1 MLNSNTP
8 VLFLVFNRPE
18 TTQKVFEAIRLVK
31 PQQLFIAADGA
42 RPNIPGEKEL
52 VEEVRNIVKN
62 IDWPCEWYTL
72 YRQEHLGCGKAVSE
86 AINWFFNYVEKGI
99 ILEDDTLPNQS
110 FFEFCELM
118 LDKYKEDERIA
129 HINGANFQL
138 GEKWGKSSYFFSNYP
153 MVWGWATWRRAWQQ
167 YEYQMENYPQTSK
180 QEDFWDLLNSRGEIN
195 YWENIFQTMYNG
207 FKSGINAK
215 DTWDYQW
222 IYTCW
227 KNKWLAITPNI
238 NLVTNLGFGEGA
250 THTKEESLVSYLPNS
265 ELKEMIHPNKIIPNK
280 EADSKLYK
288 VYFNPSPRVINRIRN
303 IVYKILPSSI
313 ISKLRLLRRKY
324 FANL

>member
-1 MLNSNTP
+1 MLNTP
-8 VLFLVFNRPE
+8 VLFLVFKRPE

-42 RPNIPGEKEL
+42 RPSIHGEKEL

-110 FFEFCELM
+110 FFTFCGLM
-118 LDKYKEDERIA
+118 LNKYKDDERIA

-138 GEKWGKSSYFFSNYP
+138 GEKWGKSSYYFSNYP

-167 YEYQMENYPQTSK
+167 YEYQMKSYPVTSG
-180 QEDFWDLLNSRGEIN
+180 QEGFWSLLNSKEERN
-195 YWENIFQTMYNG
+195 YWEDIFQTMHHG
-207 FKSGINAK
+207 FISGVNAK

-227 KNKWLAITPNI
+227 KNRLLAITPNI
-238 NLVTNLGFGEGA
+238 NLVTNIGFGAGA
-250 THTKEESLVSYLPNS
+250 THTKIKSQVSYLPNP
-265 ELKEMIHPNKIIPNK
+265 ELKEIIYPKKIIPNK

-288 VYFNPSPRVINRIRN
+288 VYFNPPPSLINQIRN
-303 IVYKILPSSI
+303 IMYKIMPAIFVSF
-313 ISKLRLLRRKY
+313 LRELKDLK
-324 FANL
+324 AKV